1 MTSLFLTLAFA
12 AVGVADDGTPIF
24 DGKTL
29 DGWDGN
35 PAFWSVQEGVITGR
49 TTKENPTKGNTFLIW
64 RAGTVDDFE
73 LTLDYKIVGGNSGI
87 QYRSI
92 EKPNEW
98 GRWVIGGPQADFE
111 AGDTY
116 SGILYDERGRGILAL
131 RGQETAIGDDGK
143 PKLVRQFADTKE
155 LQGKI
160 KKEDWNT
167 YRVVAKGREYT
178 HMINGETTARVT
190 DNDPKNFRRS
200 GLLALQLHAGPP
212 MTVQFRNIRL
222 KRLKLED
229 AKKVVMVA
237 GRPSHGW
244 GDHEHNAG
252 CRLLAKSLAENK
264 DVKVVPAVYHN
275 GWPKDPTAFD
285 NADGVVFY
293 CDGGAGHVVVPHLDE
308 FDKLMKKG
316 VGLVCLHYGVE
327 VDKGKP
333 GDRFLDWIGGY
344 FEAYWSVNPHWTADF
359 SKFPDHPI
367 TRGVKP
373 FKIND
378 EWYYHMR
385 FRPDMKQVTPILTAV
400 PPDSTR
406 ERDWGK
412 SHGGNAAVVARRG
425 QPEHVAW
432 ACEREDGG
440 RGFGFTGAHFHWN
453 WGNDDFR
460 KIVLNAI
467 VWTAKGEVPAN
478 GVISATPTREKL
490 ETGLDKPKPG
500 SAPTTTEHQKKA
512 AVKTQASKK
521 KAAKRPIERVPPT
534 IADVAYG
541 THPRHKI
548 DFWKAPSD
556 KPTPLLL
563 FIHGGGWM
571 GGDKNSFGTKQQ
583 LKPYMDAGISVA
595 AINYR
600 FILQAMDQKVE
611 PPVKA
616 PLHDAARALQ
626 FIRSKAT
633 EWNIDKTR
641 VAASGGSAGACSSLW
656 LAFHDDLADPKSDD
670 PIARESTR
678 LTCAAVNG
686 AQTSLDPKQVREWI
700 PNAIY
705 AGHAFGFS
713 KQGRSRAEE
722 FELAL
727 TEREKLIPWIKEYS
741 PIELV
746 TKDDPPIYMDFAA
759 NAPPPPGELAKDPTH
774 SSIYGVK
781 LAEKM
786 KELGLEV
793 HVAYN
798 GAPGGPH
805 PGVTKFVISKLTAK

>member
-1 MTSLFLTLAFA
+1 MTGFFLALAFA
-12 AVGVADDGTPIF
+12 VAGVSDDGTPIF

-29 DGWDGN
+29 EGWDGN
-35 PAFWSVQEGVITGR
+35 PAFWSVQDGCITGK
-49 TTKENPTKGNTFLIW
+49 TTKENPTKGNTFLVW
-64 RAGTVDDFE
+64 RNGEVDDFE
-73 LTLDYKIVGGNSGI
+73 LTADYKIVGGNSGI

-92 EKPNEW
+92 EKPIEW
-98 GRWVIGGPQADFE
+98 GKWVIGGPQADFE

-116 SGILYDERGRGILAL
+116 SGILYEERARGILAQ
-131 RGQETAIGDDGK
+131 RGQETTIGEDGK
-143 PKLVRQFADTKE
+143 PKLVKQFAESKS
-155 LQGKI
+155 LQEKI

-167 YRVVAKGREYT
+167 YRIIAKGHEYT
-178 HMINGETTARVT
+178 HFINGEITARVT
-190 DNDPKNFRRS
+190 DNDPKGFRRS
-200 GLLALQLHAGPP
+200 GLLALQLHAGPA
-212 MTVQFRNIRL
+212 MMVQFKNIKL

-229 AKKVVMVA
+229 AKKVVLVA

-252 CRLLAKSLAENK
+252 CRLLTKALAENK
-264 DVKVVPAVYHN
+264 EIKIVPAVYYN

-285 NADGVVFY
+285 NADTVVFY
-293 CDGGAGHVVVPHLDE
+293 CDGGGGHVVVPHLDE
-308 FDKLMKKG
+308 FDKLMKNG

-327 VDKGKP
+327 VEKGKP

-344 FEAYWSVNPHWTADF
+344 FEAYWSVNPHWMADF
-359 SKFPDHPI
+359 AKLPDHPI

-412 SHGGNAAVVARRG
+412 SHGGNAAVIARRG

-440 RGFGFTGAHFHWN
+440 RGFGFTGAHFHFN

-467 VWTAKGEVPAN
+467 VWTAKGDVPSN
-478 GVISATPTREKL
+478 GVDSTTPTQAQL

-500 SAPTTTEHQKKA
+500 SAPEKKTTEAQRKP
-512 AVKTQASKK
+512 
-521 KAAKRPIERVPPT
+521 AAKRPMERVPPT
-534 IADVAYG
+534 YADVAYG
-541 THPRHKI
+541 THPRQKI

-563 FIHGGGWM
+563 YIHGGGWM
-571 GGDKNSFGTKQQ
+571 AGDKSGFGSKND

-600 FILQAMDQKVE
+600 FIQQAMEEKVV

-626 FIRSKAT
+626 FIRSKSS
-633 EWNIDKTR
+633 EWNLDKTR

-656 LAFHDDLADPKSDD
+656 LAFHDDLADPKSED

-686 AQTSLDPKQVREWI
+686 AQTSLDPKELREWM
-700 PNAIY
+700 PNATY
-705 AGHAFGFS
+705 AGHAFGYS
-713 KQGRSRAEE
+713 KPRQSREAE
-722 FELAL
+722 FNQALAD
-727 TEREKLIPWIKEYS
+727 REKILPWIKEYS
-741 PIELV
+741 PIELLS
-746 TKDDPPIYMDFAA
+746 KDDAPVYLEFGA
-759 NAPPPPGELAKDPTH
+759 NAPPAAGELAKDPTH
-774 SSIYGVK
+774 SAVYGVK
-781 LAEKM
+781 LAERM
-786 KELGLEV
+786 KPMGLEV
-793 HVAYN
+793 TVAYR
-798 GAPGGPH
+798 GAPGGPF
-805 PGVTKFVISKLTAK
+805 PGTTKFIIAKLTAK